1 LADSDKIKSKE
12 DSLDDNDITRA
23 DTEGE
28 AEVKVNVFN
37 KFKLQKDKVD
47 YFRVNLLRTL
57 ETISTCTI
65 EGRSDW

>member
-1 LADSDKIKSKE
+1 MADSDKIKSKE
-12 DSLDDNDITRA
+12 DTLDDNDSPRA

-28 AEVKVNVFN
+28 AEVKVKVFN

-47 YFRVNLLRTL
+47 SFRVSLLRTL

-65 EGRSDW
+65 EGRSDC

>member
-1 LADSDKIKSKE
+1 M
-12 DSLDDNDITRA
+12 TRA
-23 DTEGE
+23 DTGGE